1 MTTNSREKTDQAN
14 PTTEKSL
21 FASASTREP
30 AGIIP
35 VGEEPRRRPVQQTQ
49 HEEGCTLLRKSGSSR
64 TGEQAGCTP
73 NAASRGRVQNRP
85 GLTQFKKAMQDIRA
99 FRRETMRHLRR
110 AEICVWQAIHECQ
123 GIDGAQ
129 VSQETLMEFTGIK
142 SRRHVGEAIEDL
154 ADKGLLEVL
163 VQGRYRPNG
172 KGDYGLSSI
181 YRVYPRPEL
190 RLARLPLTTKQP
202 KKDKKR
208 AAGDENTRPI
218 VRSEKPK

>member
-1 MTTNSREKTDQAN
+1 MTADRREKKDWDN
-14 PTTEKSL
+14 PTIENSL
-21 FASASTREP
+21 SPSASPFEP

-35 VGEEPRRRPVQQTQ
+35 VGEEPRRLPKQQILQ
-49 HEEGCTLLRKSGSSR
+49 EEGHTYLRKSHGPN

-73 NAASRGRVQNRP
+73 NAVSHGRVRNRH
-85 GLTQFKKAMQDIRA
+85 GFTQFKKAMQEIRA
-99 FRRETMRHLRR
+99 FRRETMRYLRR

-142 SRRHVGEAIEDL
+142 SRRHVGEAIEVL
-154 ADKGLLEVL
+154 ADLGLLEVL

-172 KGDYGLSSI
+172 RGDHGLASI
-181 YRVYPRPEL
+181 YRVYPRPEP
-190 RLARLPLTTKQP
+190 RLARLPLTEKRP
-202 KKDKKR
+202 KKNRKGAD
-208 AAGDENTRPI
+208 GDENKRPI

>member
-1 MTTNSREKTDQAN
+1 MTTDSREKTDRDN
-14 PTTEKSL
+14 PTTDNPLSP
-21 FASASTREP
+21 SASPRET

-35 VGEEPRRRPVQQTQ
+35 VGEEPRRQAMQPRQ
-49 HEEGCTLLRKSGSSR
+49 HEELGYLRKSHGTN
-64 TGEQAGCTP
+64 TGEQAGCEP
-73 NAASRGRVQNRP
+73 NAASRSRVRNRP
-85 GLTQFKKAMQDIRA
+85 GLTQFRNAMQEIRA

-110 AEICVWQAIHECQ
+110 AEICVWQAIHECH

-142 SRRHVGEAIEDL
+142 SRRHVGEAVQDL

-172 KGDYGLSSI
+172 NGDQGLASI
-181 YRVYPRPEL
+181 YRVYPRPEQ

-202 KKDKKR
+202 RKEKKR

-218 VRSEKPK
+218 VRVEKPK